1 MLPASWT
8 NKGTPSHDQF
18 AITTPILIGIRILNI
33 GADRVHNP
41 TKKCDDTL
49 KFRLSLQ
56 IQFETRML
64 TTHSFQ
70 GAQSPELKPFLS
82 LRCRHALA
90 VHFCNNKTP
99 LFTYSLIISHQYLV

>member
-8 NKGTPSHDQF
+8 NKDTPSHDQF
-18 AITTPILIGIRILNI
+18 AITTPIFIGIRILNI

-41 TKKCDDTL
+41 TKKYDDL
-49 KFRLSLQ
+49 NFRLSLQ
-56 IQFETRML
+56 IKFQTRML

-90 VHFCNNKTP
+90 VHFCNNKKH
-99 LFTYSLIISHQYLV
+99 LYVHIH